1 MQSDTQSTGFLPF
14 THCGVYRVSANALLL
29 WVQLM
34 SDVLPSQKEKLAVI
48 GATQYSY
55 CKAKRNLSEEV

>member
-1 MQSDTQSTGFLPF
+1 MKGLTRQMHSDRQKLRRSYLALHLLPA
-14 THCGVYRVSANALLL
+14 GDLRRSA
-29 WVQLM
+29 
-34 SDVLPSQKEKLAVI
+34 SQKEKLAVI

>member
-1 MQSDTQSTGFLPF
+1 MKSV
-14 THCGVYRVSANALLL
+14 GVVKNYIITVASK
-29 WVQLM
+29 
-34 SDVLPSQKEKLAVI
+34 KEKLAVI

>member
-1 MQSDTQSTGFLPF
+1 MPYAPF
-14 THCGVYRVSANALLL
+14 HERFPKIAE
-29 WVQLM
+29 
-34 SDVLPSQKEKLAVI
+34 KETRAVT